1 MFDEEE
7 QELQHN
13 PDDDSY
19 GTLRTSDVDD
29 EVPATATTPRR
40 SKKSRKRT
48 RSQDSAASITLD
60 STHQVSTMRNRK
72 ALNKRERLE
81 VTKFIRSAPVL
92 QQLNTIFKECSIFRK
107 LGTEEETLAT
117 LLQFHQ
123 KTFAFLYEGSA
134 NGKEKIVVST
144 AMVQTLQYS
153 FAAERAN
160 DSVYFFT
167 ANKRNGYS
175 SRNVDGFL

>member
-29 EVPATATTPRR
+29 EVPATATTPWR

-72 ALNKRERLE
+72 ALNKKECLE
-81 VTKFIRSAPVL
+81 VTKFISARVL
-92 QQLNTIFKECSIFRK
+92 NI
-107 LGTEEETLAT
+107 
-117 LLQFHQ
+117 
-123 KTFAFLYEGSA
+123 
-134 NGKEKIVVST
+134 
-144 AMVQTLQYS
+144 
-153 FAAERAN
+153 
-160 DSVYFFT
+160 
-167 ANKRNGYS
+167 
-175 SRNVDGFL
+175 